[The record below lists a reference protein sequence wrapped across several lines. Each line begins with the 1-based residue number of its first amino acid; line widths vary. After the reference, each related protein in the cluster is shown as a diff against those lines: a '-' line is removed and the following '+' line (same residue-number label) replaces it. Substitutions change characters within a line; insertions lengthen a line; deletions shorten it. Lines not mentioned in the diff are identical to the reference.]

1 MTRPVSLPVSI
12 RPLPGETVVGYVGR
26 LAPANGLTFRDLRL
40 HIRDLGNLPEA
51 NPDVEKVPGL
61 VEALG
66 GLTEGFFELHAR
78 KHCMFVRCS
87 HYGWRPGRCRR
98 CSQPQTPRS
107 ECLRCSAGT
116 PTTTR
121 RRGAGVCLHHRR
133 WHLSRRDVNVSRHTE
148 FGRAER
154 WMSGKLWFHGIALHT
169 GELQLAV
176 RLLLAALRDSPDA
189 AERAQRRADEF
200 GVSLDGPYED
210 ALLCVYPEAVALTGI
225 LIDPE
230 YLRYLLSPRYKSRDQ
245 VEIMQA
251 AVAGVLGGT
260 GGRHLREISRLVVE
274 RSQDAVMA
282 AYGAKKAY
290 GVKTISCGLDKA
302 LLASAR
308 SNRACLLRHLDTVR
322 MPSGWDAPPSW
333 GAPRNST
340 LNRARLLPD
349 DLDLPLPAP
358 LRDSSGSTDVD
369 GVARSDD
376 GVMPEHDA
384 DGAGAGP
391 RHDEP
396 LADKRELVLTL
407 GERA

>member
-1 MTRPVSLPVSI
+1 MSRPVSLPVSV

-40 HIRDLGNLPEA
+40 HVRDLGKLSET
-51 NPDVEKVPGL
+51 NPDVEKVPRL

-66 GLTEGFFELHAR
+66 GLPAGYFER
-78 KHCMFVRCS
+78 SGRDHCMFVRCS
-87 HYGWRPGRCRR
+87 HFGWRAGRCRR
-98 CSQPQTPRS
+98 CSHFQVPRT

-133 WHLSRRDVNVSRHTE
+133 WHLSRRDVDVARHSD

-176 RLLLAALRDSPDA
+176 RLLLAALADSPDA
-189 AERAQRRADEF
+189 VERAQLRADEF
-200 GVSLDGPYED
+200 GVSMAGSYED

-230 YLRYLLSPRYKSRDQ
+230 YLRYLLSPRYRSRDQ

-282 AYGAKKAY
+282 AYGAKKAH

-322 MPSGWDAPPSW
+322 MPSSWDAPPSW
-333 GAPRNST
+333 GAPRNSI

-349 DLDLPLPAP
+349 HLDLPLPAP
-358 LRDSSGSTDVD
+358 SRDSSGSTDVD
-369 GVARSDD
+369 GEARSDYR
-376 GVMPEHDA
+376 VMPEHDT
-384 DGAGAGP
+384 DGAGARP

>member
-1 MTRPVSLPVSI
+1 MIRPVALPVSVQ
-12 RPLPGETVVGYVGR
+12 PLPGETVVGYVGR

-40 HIRDLGNLPEA
+40 HIRDLGKLPET

-66 GLTEGFFELHAR
+66 GLAAGYFEMNGRRHR
-78 KHCMFVRCS
+78 MFVRCS
-87 HYGWRPGRCRR
+87 HNGWRPVRCGRC
-98 CSQPQTPRS
+98 SKPQVQRT

-116 PTTTR
+116 STTTR

-133 WHLSRRDVNVSRHTE
+133 WHLDSRDVDVSRHSE

-154 WMSGKLWFHGIALHT
+154 WMSGRLWFHGIALHT

-189 AERAQRRADEF
+189 AERARERADEF
-200 GVSLDGPYED
+200 GASLYGPYED
-210 ALLCVYPEAVALTGI
+210 SLLCLYPEAVALTGI

-230 YLRYLLSPRYKSRDQ
+230 FLRYLLSPRYKSWDQ

-274 RSQDAVMA
+274 RSQHAVMA

-290 GVKTISCGLDKA
+290 GVKTIRCGLDKA
-302 LLASAR
+302 LFASAR
-308 SNRACLLRHLDTVR
+308 SSRACLLRHLDTVR
-322 MPSGWDAPPSW
+322 MPSSWDAPPSW
-333 GAPRNST
+333 GAPRNSI

-349 DLDLPLPAP
+349 DLGLPLPAP
-358 LRDSSGSTDVD
+358 SHDSSGLS
-369 GVARSDD
+369 
-376 GVMPEHDA
+376 
-384 DGAGAGP
+384 
-391 RHDEP
+391 
-396 LADKRELVLTL
+396 
-407 GERA
+407 

>member
-1 MTRPVSLPVSI
+1 MTRPVALPVSI

-40 HIRDLGNLPEA
+40 HIRDLGKLPET
-51 NPDVEKVPGL
+51 NPNVEKVPGL

-66 GLTEGFFELHAR
+66 GLAVGYFEKHDR
-78 KHCMFVRCS
+78 KHYMFVRCS

-98 CSQPQTPRS
+98 CSQPQTPRT
-107 ECLRCSAGT
+107 ECLRCSAGA

-121 RRGAGVCLHHRR
+121 RRGAAVCLHHRR
-133 WHLSRRDVNVSRHTE
+133 WHLSGRDIDVARYSE

-176 RLLLAALRDSPDA
+176 RLLFAALRDAPDA
-189 AERAQRRADEF
+189 AERALQRADEF
-200 GVSLDGPYED
+200 GVSLEGSYED

-251 AVAGVLGGT
+251 AVAGVMGGT
-260 GGRHLREISRLVVE
+260 GGRRLREISRLVVE

-282 AYGAKKAY
+282 AYGAKKSH

-322 MPSGWDAPPSW
+322 MPSSWDAPPSW
-333 GAPRNST
+333 GAPRNSI

-349 DLDLPLPAP
+349 DLDLPLPGSSRA
-358 LRDSSGSTDVD
+358 SSGSTDVD
-369 GVARSDD
+369 GEARSDY

>member
-1 MTRPVSLPVSI
+1 
-12 RPLPGETVVGYVGR
+12 
-26 LAPANGLTFRDLRL
+26 
-40 HIRDLGNLPEA
+40 
-51 NPDVEKVPGL
+51 
-61 VEALG
+61 
-66 GLTEGFFELHAR
+66 
-78 KHCMFVRCS
+78 
-87 HYGWRPGRCRR
+87 
-98 CSQPQTPRS
+98 
-107 ECLRCSAGT
+107 
-116 PTTTR
+116 
-121 RRGAGVCLHHRR
+121 
-133 WHLSRRDVNVSRHTE
+133 
-148 FGRAER
+148 
-154 WMSGKLWFHGIALHT
+154 MSGKLWFHGIALHT

-189 AERAQRRADEF
+189 AERAQLRANEF
-200 GVSLDGPYED
+200 GVSLEGAYED

-322 MPSGWDAPPSW
+322 MPSSWDAPPSW
-333 GAPRNST
+333 GAPRNSI

-358 LRDSSGSTDVD
+358 SRDSSGSADVD
-369 GVARSDD
+369 GEARSDYR
-376 GVMPEHDA
+376 VMPEHDT
-384 DGAGAGP
+384 DGAGARP